1 MLGDNEILVT
11 RNENSTK
18 TILIKE
24 NKVAYSLAAVTSI
37 KISISNEAQ
46 NGLLVTSR
54 ECEIT
59 DSAAG
64 EITFETKA
72 ADFTTISFDPDV
84 GAKEISPKFFL
95 AQLEIIY
102 TDETDPELLE
112 FWIRLKCDIPVT

>member
-46 NGLLVTSR
+46 TGLLVTSR